1 MIHRALALFIAC
13 SVGGSAL
20 AQTAA
25 PAPKPAASKPAAKAS
40 AASKKKKSE
49 AGGKSLAAETVEAIT
64 QAQLDIA
71 ARVLTGDAQCEFN
84 QLVSIAPLD
93 GQPGRFKLRFKN
105 LSYSMVPA
113 ETTTGAVRLEDKKAG
128 VVWLQIPTKSML
140 MNSKLGQRMVD
151 GCTQVEQRI
160 AVEAAVAAAAAASA
174 ASAASAAAS
183 APEPA
188 ASAASAP
195 EPAASQPVAP
205 EKPASA
211 P

>member
-25 PAPKPAASKPAAKAS
+25 PAPKPAASKPAARAS

-49 AGGKSLAAETVEAIT
+49 AGGKVLAAETVEAIT

-84 QLVSIAPLD
+84 QLVSIAALD

-160 AVEAAVAAAAAASA
+160 AVEAAVAAAAAAA

>member
-25 PAPKPAASKPAAKAS
+25 PAPKPAASKPAARAS

-49 AGGKSLAAETVEAIT
+49 ASGKVLAAETVEAIT

-140 MNSKLGQRMVD
+140 MSSKLGQRMVD

-160 AVEAAVAAAAAASA
+160 AVEAAVAAAAAA
-174 ASAASAAAS
+174 ASTASAAAS

>member
-49 AGGKSLAAETVEAIT
+49 ASGKVLAAETVEAIT

-160 AVEAAVAAAAAASA
+160 AVEAAVAAAAAAA

-205 EKPASA
+205 EKPAST

>member
-49 AGGKSLAAETVEAIT
+49 ASGKALAAETVEAIT

-128 VVWLQIPTKSML
+128 IVWLQIPTKSML

-160 AVEAAVAAAAAASA
+160 AVEAAVAAAAAAA